1 MRKCLLF
8 IFSVA
13 IVSCGSGS
21 ADREATIASLSG
33 DIASAEEQTDEDETS
48 SSVVGTV
55 SIEDAQLNMAACMRE
70 EYPAWPDPDPSGG
83 RVFDPQT
90 ISELGIDFEGEDFRA
105 LLDVCAGELRGV
117 VSQRLGSSPEEQAEL
132 EDGLLDLFA
141 CVRESP
147 GFEDLPDPNF
157 SNGAGGFRAL
167 RNRFANGEFDPA
179 AFRLAAQKCS
189 ENGRGALPRLR
200 N

>member
-1 MRKCLLF
+1 MRRYLLF
-8 IFSVA
+8 LLSIV
-13 IVSCGSGS
+13 IVSCGSAS
-21 ADREATIASLSG
+21 TDRDASIASLSG
-33 DIASAEEQTDEDETS
+33 NVASAEEQTDEDETS
-48 SSVVGTV
+48 SSAVGTV

-70 EYPAWPDPDPSGG
+70 EYPAWPDPDPSG
-83 RVFDPQT
+83 RRAFDPQT
-90 ISELGIDFEGEDFRA
+90 LSELGIDFEDEDFQA
-105 LLDVCAGELRGV
+105 LLDACTSELRGV
-117 VSQRLGSSPEEQAEL
+117 VSQRLDSSPEEQAEL

-157 SNGAGGFRAL
+157 SNGAGGFGAL

>member
-1 MRKCLLF
+1 MRRYLLF
-8 IFSVA
+8 LLSIV
-13 IVSCGSGS
+13 IVSCGSAS
-21 ADREATIASLSG
+21 TDRDASIASLSG
-33 DIASAEEQTDEDETS
+33 NVASAEEQTDEDETS
-48 SSVVGTV
+48 SSAVGTV

-70 EYPAWPDPDPSGG
+70 EYPAWPDPDPSG
-83 RVFDPQT
+83 RRAFDPQT
-90 ISELGIDFEGEDFRA
+90 LSELGIDFEDEDFQA
-105 LLDVCAGELRGV
+105 LLDACTSELRGV
-117 VSQRLGSSPEEQAEL
+117 VSQRLDSSPEEQAEL

>member
-1 MRKCLLF
+1 MRRYLLF
-8 IFSVA
+8 LLPIV
-13 IVSCGSGS
+13 IVSCGSAS
-21 ADREATIASLSG
+21 TDRDASIASLSG
-33 DIASAEEQTDEDETS
+33 NVASAEEQTDEDETS
-48 SSVVGTV
+48 SSAVGTV

-70 EYPAWPDPDPSGG
+70 EYPAWPDPDLSGG
-83 RVFDPQT
+83 RAFDPQT
-90 ISELGIDFEGEDFRA
+90 ISELGIDFEDEDFQT
-105 LLDVCAGELRGV
+105 LLDACTGELRGV

-157 SNGAGGFRAL
+157 SNGAGGFGAL

-179 AFRLAAQKCS
+179 AFRLAAQKCA
-189 ENGRGALPRLR
+189 EDGRGALPRLR
-200 N
+200 D